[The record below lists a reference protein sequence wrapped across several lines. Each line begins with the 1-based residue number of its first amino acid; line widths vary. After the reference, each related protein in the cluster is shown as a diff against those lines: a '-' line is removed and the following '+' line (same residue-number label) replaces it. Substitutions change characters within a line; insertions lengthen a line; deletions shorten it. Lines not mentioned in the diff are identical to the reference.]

1 MTKPTLKIALLATAG
16 SLFASAAWASPVAL
30 TDTQLDAVAAGG
42 TTSGDEFV
50 CPVIPTENVTN
61 SENGEGIFLTG
72 ELAGGEYYTLAPE
85 GALSLTVPLQATNGG
100 DGSTSPGGTFTAPG
114 DPTYTAIWPGN

>member
-1 MTKPTLKIALLATAG
+1 MTKSTLKIALLAAAG
-16 SLFASAAWASPVAL
+16 SLFASAANAGVITL
-30 TDTQLDAVAAGG
+30 TDAQMDTVSGG
-42 TTSGDEFV
+42 AFV

-61 SENGEGIFLTG
+61 SGNGEGIFLTG
-72 ELAGGEYYTLAPE
+72 ELGDSDYYTLAPE
-85 GALSLTVPLQATNGG
+85 GALDLTVPLQATNGG